1 MCDISLTNGKG
12 LLGQVINKI
21 HEEKIINTPL
31 ELETF
36 LLKRDN
42 DVPKIDNS
50 NVNKLENKLEPKILN
65 DIQRWQHI
73 YYTLL
78 LEPTQ
83 NTADINILTKRATV
97 LEEAL
102 HILVNDYTKINNE
115 FIQNIHLTD
124 KDKISNLQLTEIYD
138 LPIDTLAEQWKIIL
152 KYQNIFKTLYNILD
166 DNIKKTIQLSDM

>member
-21 HEEKIINTPL
+21 HEEKIINTPI

-36 LLKRDN
+36 LIKRDN
-42 DVPKIDNS
+42 DVPKIDYS
-50 NVNKLENKLEPKILN
+50 NVNNPENKLDPKVLN

-73 YYTLL
+73 YYILL
-78 LEPTQ
+78 SEPPVDS
-83 NTADINILTKRATV
+83 ANIDLLTKRATV
-97 LEEAL
+97 LEDAL

-115 FIQNIHLTD
+115 FIQDIHLTD
-124 KDKISNLQLTEIYD
+124 KNRTANLQLTEIYD
-138 LPIDTLAEQWKIIL
+138 LPTDILSEKWKIIL

-166 DNIKKTIQLSDM
+166 DNLKKTIQLNDL

>member
-50 NVNKLENKLEPKILN
+50 NAIKLENKLDPKVLN
-65 DIQRWQHI
+65 DMQRWRHI
-73 YYTLL
+73 YYILL
-78 LEPTQ
+78 TEPPHD
-83 NTADINILTKRATV
+83 TADINLLTKRATV
-97 LEEAL
+97 LEDAL

-115 FIQNIHLTD
+115 FIQDIHLTD
-124 KDKISNLQLTEIYD
+124 VAKITNLQLTEIYD
-138 LPIDTLAEQWKIIL
+138 LPTDTLSEKWKIIL

-166 DNIKKTIQLSDM
+166 DNMKKTIELNDM

>member
-21 HEEKIINTPL
+21 HEDKIINTPL

-42 DVPKIDNS
+42 DIPQIDIS
-50 NVNKLENKLEPKILN
+50 NTNTSENKLDTKILN
-65 DIQRWQHI
+65 DMQRWQHI
-73 YYTLL
+73 YYTLH

-83 NTADINILTKRATV
+83 PSADINLLSKRGTV
-97 LEEAL
+97 LEDAL
-102 HILVNDYTKINNE
+102 NILINDFTKINNE

-124 KDKISNLQLTEIYD
+124 SEKITNIQLTEIYD
-138 LPIDTLAEQWKIIL
+138 IPNTTLSEKWNIIL
-152 KYQNIFKTLYNILD
+152 KYQNIFKNLYNILEQ
-166 DNIKKTIQLSDM
+166 NMKKTIQLNDM